1 MTGTESGTRSGGK
14 DSRARGLLQAVDVLA
29 GAVNAVVLVGG
40 GAGILRGHQGGGVSA
55 GEERVLGVGRSDD
68 LPRRVVLLLSFA
80 FLFLPPLWMEVRVQR
95 N

>member
-1 MTGTESGTRSGGK
+1 M
-14 DSRARGLLQAVDVLA
+14 
-29 GAVNAVVLVGG
+29 GG
-40 GAGILRGHQGGGVSA
+40 GAGILRGRQGGGVSA

>member
-1 MTGTESGTRSGGK
+1 M
-14 DSRARGLLQAVDVLA
+14 LA

-68 LPRRVVLLLSFA
+68 LPRRVVVVLLLSFT
-80 FLFLPPLWMEVRVQR
+80 FLFLPPFGMEVRVQR